1 MLAPRFNIRLELP
14 IALIKGVFGPFIAG
28 KSECNAEA
36 MTHPKAVG
44 WGEVVLVARLLD
56 LDLLVADHQISLVA
70 AERNQDHHHD
80 ESG

>member
-1 MLAPRFNIRLELP
+1 MLAPGLNIRLELP
-14 IALIKGVFGPFIAG
+14 IALIKAVFDPLITG

-44 WGEVVLVARLLD
+44 WGEIVVVARLLD
-56 LDLLVADHQISLVA
+56 LDLLVVDHQISLVA
-70 AERNQDHHHD
+70 TERDQNHHHD